1 MVTDS
6 HVAHYIAMFI
16 VFVVAIS
23 FSIGW
28 AKADG
33 IKPITDKFEL
43 GYIEDYP
50 VEQTGV
56 VTPVAEEYDELKDLK
71 RQVEIAKLKQQL
83 NDLNNPPAPKQPA
96 KKSTKQQKPSKP
108 PIFDDCVS
116 ALVALGVPAR
126 KAKAEAQIIF
136 DRNPNIKTVQDFITE
151 YGKRTR

>member
-16 VFVVAIS
+16 IFVVAIS

-50 VEQTGV
+50 VEKTGV
-56 VTPVAEEYDELKDLK
+56 VIPVAEEYDELKDLERK
-71 RQVEIAKLKQQL
+71 VKIAKLKKQL
-83 NDLNNPPAPKQPA
+83 YELNNPKVVEQPKKPVEQP
-96 KKSTKQQKPSKP
+96 KPSKP

-116 ALVALGVPAR
+116 ALVALGTPAR

-136 DRNPNIKTVQDFITE
+136 DRKPNIKTVQDFITE
-151 YGKRTR
+151 YGKR

>member
-16 VFVVAIS
+16 VFVVAVS

-33 IKPITDKFEL
+33 IKPISDKFDL

-56 VTPVAEEYDELKDLK
+56 VTAVVEEYDELKDLERK
-71 RQVEIAKLKQQL
+71 VKIAKLKKQL
-83 NDLNNPPAPKQPA
+83 DDLNNPPPPKKPPI
-96 KKSTKQQKPSKP
+96 KPVKKPSKP
-108 PIFDDCVS
+108 SVFDDCVS
-116 ALVALGVPAR
+116 ALIGLGTPAR
-126 KAKAEAQIIF
+126 KAKAESQNIF
-136 DRNPNIKTVQDFITE
+136 DRNPNIKTVQEFITE
-151 YGKRTR
+151 YGKR